1 MAEETHIHLSARVH
15 GRVQGVGFRYQT
27 RSQAHRLG
35 LGGYVR
41 NKFDG
46 TVEVEAEGPRERVQ
60 RFRKW
65 LEQGPPG
72 ARVTKV
78 DADEGPARGIYS
90 SFTVEF

>member
-1 MAEETHIHLSARVH
+1 MAASENIRLSARVH

-27 RSQAHRLG
+27 RSQARRLG

-46 TVEVEAEGPRERVQ
+46 TVEVEAEGPAEDVRRFQ
-60 RFRKW
+60 RW
-65 LEQGPPG
+65 LEKGPPG

-78 DADEGPARGIYS
+78 DAAEHPSDGTYS
-90 SFTVEF
+90 GFSVEF

>member
-1 MAEETHIHLSARVH
+1 MQDSDYIRLSALVH

-27 RSQAHRLG
+27 RSQARRLG

-41 NKFDG
+41 NRFDG
-46 TVEVEAEGPRERVQ
+46 TVEVEAEGPANEVR
-60 RFRKW
+60 RFRRW

-72 ARVTKV
+72 ARVTSL
-78 DADEGPARGIYS
+78 DATEEPSLGTYS